1 MSFYSPVNS
10 LTNMHR
16 AGAIPALEN
25 HSLLI
30 KVRITSSLVLFI
42 ICYSHI
48 LFFRLRWNTKSDKM
62 LQLAEETRGFVAHF
76 GSSPGRWWNLFCA
89 CESFGG
95 EAAILAA
102 LSSKTFVVRTIPQAK
117 QAWVFMFD
125 LSEDLRIITDFLV
138 NFLKRYPPNVT
149 SNLKL
154 RRPFVSSNALL
165 KTCWSYIYT
174 DMDSISNTAFVCYGI
189 S

>member
-30 KVRITSSLVLFI
+30 KVRITSSLVSFI
-42 ICYSHI
+42 IFYTHI
-48 LFFRLRWNTKSDKM
+48 LFFRLRWNTKSDKIF
-62 LQLAEETRGFVAHF
+62 QLAEETRGFIAHF
-76 GSSPGRWWNLFCA
+76 GSSPGRWRNLFCA

-102 LSSKTFVVRTIPQAK
+102 FSSKSFLARTIPRATQAIWEHTLHHTTMNLPDI
-117 QAWVFMFD
+117 QATKG
-125 LSEDLRIITDFLV
+125 LITFFLAWAP
-138 NFLKRYPPNVT
+138 FLESSGNVSGVVSGLK
-149 SNLKL
+149 SN
-154 RRPFVSSNALL
+154 
-165 KTCWSYIYT
+165 I
-174 DMDSISNTAFVCYGI
+174 
-189 S
+189 